1 MFLDYEKLCSALN
14 SEIKEIK
21 KIKRWTIY
29 TYILGWFL
37 IIFGPI
43 IFLALR
49 THPHVLAFTPT
60 IFDIATEDIV
70 YVVSG
75 YAIFFSAL
83 FGIAINFSAKATFQ
97 EQYKQIIV
105 RGMVRELI
113 EKSQLPEE
121 YEEKDKEWDYH
132 TSKRVSNRRMKH
144 AGLFYLKPKDR
155 AQGKDLVEGKLGST
169 TFQFA
174 TLSLYER
181 KDKPTR
187 NRIRRRRKKPK
198 YKRKFKGFLFL
209 ADFNKHFSGHTLLR
223 DKKLKSF
230 AHVKRVIHL
239 FLNRLLSKKEMDTI
253 RLESKEF
260 NDYFK
265 TRTTDELEARYIL
278 TPNFMEKLVDFTK
291 KRHYPLDVS
300 FQKEYISMSVAT
312 KKSFYKPS
320 VFKSMEGNQ
329 MKDVYNILLFF
340 FTIIEELNLN
350 TRIWSKD

>member
-1 MFLDYEKLCSALN
+1 MFIDYEQLCAKLSN
-14 SEIKEIK
+14 EIKRMK
-21 KIKRWTIY
+21 KIKRRTIY

-43 IFLALR
+43 IFLALM
-49 THPHVLAFTPT
+49 THPHLLAFTPT
-60 IFDIATEDIV
+60 IFDIATEDIIH
-70 YVVSG
+70 VVSG

-83 FGIAINFSAKATFQ
+83 FGIVINFSAKGYFQ

-105 RGMVRELI
+105 RGVVRELI
-113 EKSQLPEE
+113 ETSQLPED
-121 YEEKDKEWDYH
+121 YEEKIKEWDYH
-132 TSKRVSNRRMKH
+132 SSKRVSNRRMKH

-155 AQGKDLVEGKLGST
+155 VLGNDLIEGKLGST

-187 NRIRRRRKKPK
+187 GRRCRRRKKPK

-223 DKKLKSF
+223 DKKIKSF
-230 AHVKRVIHL
+230 AHIKRTVHL

-265 TRTTDELEARYIL
+265 TRTTDEFEARYIL

-291 KRHYPLDVS
+291 QRHYPLDVS

-320 VFKSMEGNQ
+320 IFKSMEDNQ
-329 MKDVYNILLFF
+329 MKDVYHILLFF
-340 FTIIEELNLN
+340 FSIIEELNLN